1 MAGLRKRS
9 SVLACN
15 FSSLRQILEGVSAVI
30 GPHKRCKHD
39 CTNIRAL
46 GYRGRDNSEP
56 KTSDL
61 VLCFENLPSLT
72 TSCFKSIPM
81 TSPTPAD
88 TNAPT
93 IGGESLTD
101 WMFSDAPRAASKK
114 PRLTTTDSK
123 IMIVDDEAVN
133 IKVTRRYL
141 EQEGYK
147 NFVTVTDARRA
158 IRALDDSD
166 PDLVLLDIV
175 MPNVSGLDILE
186 EIRRRPQSQNLPVV
200 ILTASTDPETKLTAL
215 QLGATDFLAKPV
227 DPSELTPRVRNMLI
241 VKEHADHLEAHA
253 ERLEKAVQQRTEELA
268 LSRKHVIECL
278 ARAAEYRDD
287 DTGRHIVRVGRY
299 AGIIAEELGYDNEY
313 CDQIEQAAQLHDVG
327 KIAIPDAILKKRG
340 QLDEADYDLMKKHC
354 LFGHKIIRPMGN
366 TDTQV
371 LRSHPELGAQILRV
385 ESSAVI
391 RMAARI
397 ALTHHEKFDGSG
409 YPIGLAGQD
418 IPIEGRI
425 TAVAD
430 VFDALSSERPYK
442 KPFPRE
448 RCFEI
453 MRGESGTHFDPMVLD
468 AFFRRSKEIVA
479 IQLDSVDMDR

>member
-1 MAGLRKRS
+1 MT
-9 SVLACN
+9 
-15 FSSLRQILEGVSAVI
+15 SAN
-30 GPHKRCKHD
+30 P
-39 CTNIRAL
+39 A
-46 GYRGRDNSEP
+46 P
-56 KTSDL
+56 KTPD
-61 VLCFENLPSLT
+61 
-72 TSCFKSIPM
+72 
-81 TSPTPAD
+81 
-88 TNAPT
+88 
-93 IGGESLTD
+93 GESLTE
-101 WMFSDAPRAASKK
+101 WMFSETSRAPKK
-114 PRLTTTDSK
+114 PRRCATPDSK

-133 IKVTRRYL
+133 IKVTRKYL
-141 EQEGYK
+141 EQDGYK
-147 NFVTVTDARRA
+147 NFITVTDARRA
-158 IRALDDSD
+158 MRALDESD

-186 EIRRRPQSQNLPVV
+186 EIRRRPDLQNLPVV
-200 ILTASTDPETKLTAL
+200 ILTASTDPETKLSAL
-215 QLGATDFLAKPV
+215 RLGATDFLAKPV

-268 LSRKHVIECL
+268 YSRKHVIECL

-299 AGIIAEELGYDNEY
+299 AGIIAEEIGYDDEY

-340 QLDEADYDLMKKHC
+340 QLDEADYGLMKKHC
-354 LFGHKIIRPMGN
+354 LFGHKIIRPMGDS
-366 TDTQV
+366 DTRI
-371 LRSHPELGAQILRV
+371 LRSHPELGAHILNV

-409 YPIGLAGQD
+409 YPIGLAGED

-448 RCFEI
+448 KCFEI
-453 MRGESGTHFDPMVLD
+453 MRGESGSHFDPDVLD
-468 AFFRRSKEIVA
+468 AFFRRSEEIVA